1 MPFNLGPFAE
11 FGLDST
17 LLRLL
22 LAEHASAWRPRSE
35 RFWRYYR
42 NPTDRSTTPGDPFPG
57 FRGAGRPRLAQ
68 EAGLPPRLTGARR
81 DPSADDRDA
90 RREIVIE
97 NDIAWRLQTMVDFMF
112 GRPVQIVSTAA
123 DPAVRAT
130 IERTLDAAWEASGGI
145 ALLQDMALLGHVYG
159 HIDLALRLAAPFLAN
174 DPAEAAA
181 ESLRVEAIEP
191 TRGIPL
197 LSPSDYR
204 RIDAYIIH
212 FTRRLNRADRPG
224 ALKRLLQPGLDP
236 TRAVSTIT
244 EVQSARWRQVFEQTP
259 NHGDEPRLIDSAPN
273 TLTPGALPVVHIQ
286 NISQPFRYEGQGEVE
301 PLIPLQDELNTR
313 LSDRASRV
321 TLQSFKMY
329 LAKGLS
335 GFEKGPVGP
344 GQIWSTDNP
353 DATVEAFGGDAASPS
368 EDAHIEQVREA
379 LDKTSAIPPL
389 ASGVVRARIGNLSS
403 ANALRITLM
412 GTLAKTARK
421 RVTYGRGIA
430 EMSRL
435 ILQALDHAGI
445 LRTESRDRNIRLV
458 WADPIP
464 EDIRDQVASA
474 RAKQDLGVPPDRVL
488 AELGYGPSDPGVM

>member
-1 MPFNLGPFAE
+1 MPYRLEPFADIPLDAALL
-11 FGLDST
+11 GLLID
-17 LLRLL
+17 
-22 LAEHASAWRPRSE
+22 EHRSAARPRLE
-35 RFWRYYR
+35 RLWRYYR
-42 NPTDRSTTPGDPFPG
+42 NPAEWSGRGGDALAG

-68 EAGLPPRLTGARR
+68 EAGLPPRLTGSRPDAHG
-81 DPSADDRDA
+81 DDRDT
-90 RREIVIE
+90 RREVVIE

-123 DPAVRAT
+123 DPALRAT
-130 IERTLDAAWEASGGI
+130 IERTLDAVWEASGGI

-159 HIDLALRLAAPFLAN
+159 HVDLVLRQSAAFLAG

-181 ESLRVEAIEP
+181 ESLRVEAVEP
-191 TRGIPL
+191 TRGL
-197 LSPSDYR
+197 AHLSASDYR

-212 FTRRLNRADRPG
+212 FARRLNRADRPS
-224 ALKRLLQPGLDP
+224 AIKRLLLPGLDSA
-236 TRAVSTIT
+236 RAWSTIT
-244 EVQSARWRQVFEQTP
+244 EVHSARWRQVYEQTG
-259 NHGDEPRLIDSAPN
+259 GDEPRLIDSAPN

-344 GQIWSTDNP
+344 GQVWSTDNP
-353 DATVEAFGGDAASPS
+353 DASIEAFGGDAASPS

-412 GTLAKTARK
+412 GTLSKTARK
-421 RVTYGRGIA
+421 RVTYGRGLA

-435 ILQALDHAGI
+435 ILHALDHAGI
-445 LRTESRDRNIRLV
+445 LPTDPRDRGIRLV

-464 EDIRDQVASA
+464 EDSRDRIADA
-474 RAKQDLGVPPDRVL
+474 RAKRELGIPPERVL
-488 AELGYGPSDPGVM
+488 AELGYGPSDAGVM

>member
-1 MPFNLGPFAE
+1 MPFTLGPFADL
-11 FGLDST
+11 GLDAA

-22 LAEHASAWRPRSE
+22 LEEHATSTRPRLE

-42 NPTDRSTTPGDPFPG
+42 NPARWPGGPE
-57 FRGAGRPRLAQ
+57 AGRARLAQ
-68 EAGLPPRLTGARR
+68 EAGLPARLTRSR
-81 DPSADDRDA
+81 PEADDRDT

-97 NDIAWRLQTMVDFMF
+97 NDIAWRIQSMVDFMF

-123 DPAVRAT
+123 DPALRAV
-130 IERTLDAAWEASGGI
+130 IEQTLDAAWEASGGI
-145 ALLQDMALLGHVYG
+145 SLLQDMALLGHVYG
-159 HIDLALRLAAPFLAN
+159 HADLILRQPAHFSSA
-174 DPAEAAA
+174 DPVQAVA
-181 ESLRVEAIEP
+181 ESLRIEVVEP
-191 TRGIPL
+191 TRGLPL
-197 LSPSDYR
+197 LSASDWR
-204 RIDAYIIH
+204 HIDAFIIH
-212 FTRRLNRADRPG
+212 FARPVNRAHHPS
-224 ALKRLLQPGLDP
+224 AVLRLLQPGLEP
-236 TRAVSTIT
+236 TRARSTLT
-244 EVQSARWRQVFEQTP
+244 EVISARWRQVYEQS
-259 NHGDEPRLIDSAPN
+259 GAEPRLIESTPN
-273 TLTPGALPVVHIQ
+273 TLTPGAIPVVHIQ
-286 NISQPFRYEGQGEVE
+286 NMSQPFRYEGQGEVE

-353 DATVEAFGGDAASPS
+353 DAEIQAFGGDAASPS
-368 EDAHIEQVREA
+368 EDSHIEQVREA

-421 RVTYGRGIA
+421 RITYGRGIA

-435 ILQALDHAGI
+435 ILHALDHAAI
-445 LRTESRDRNIRLV
+445 LRTDPRDRNIRLV

-464 EDIRDQVASA
+464 EDTRDRVADA
-474 RAKQDLGVPPDRVL
+474 RAKQDLGVPPERIL

>member
-1 MPFNLGPFAE
+1 MPFHLDAFSDI
-11 FGLDST
+11 GLDPALLGLLIAGHAEST
-17 LLRLL
+17 L
-22 LAEHASAWRPRSE
+22 PRFE
-35 RFWRYYR
+35 RFWTYYR
-42 NPTDRSTTPGDPFPG
+42 NPACQRSASGDPLSG

-68 EAGLPPRLTGARR
+68 ESGLPPRITGSSRNPA
-81 DPSADDRDA
+81 SDDRA
-90 RREIVIE
+90 RAEIVIE
-97 NDIAWRLQTMVDFMF
+97 NDIAWRVQTMVDFMF

-123 DPAVRAT
+123 DPAVRLE

-145 ALLQDMALLGHVYG
+145 ALMQDMALLGHVYG
-159 HIDLALRLAAPFLAN
+159 HVDLALRSAGPLLAA

-181 ESLRVEAIEP
+181 ESLRIEAIEP
-191 TRGIPL
+191 TRGIAML
-197 LSPSDYR
+197 ASTDYR

-212 FTRRLNRADRPG
+212 FARAMNRAERPS
-224 ALKRLLQPGLDP
+224 AVKRLLHPGLEP
-236 TRAVSTIT
+236 ARARSTIT
-244 EVQSARWRQVFEQTP
+244 EIQSARWRQVYEEASD
-259 NHGDEPRLIDSAPN
+259 GRREARLIESGPN
-273 TLTPGALPVVHIQ
+273 TLTPGAIPIVHIQ

-329 LAKGLS
+329 LAKGLT

-353 DATVEAFGGDAASPS
+353 DASIQAFGGDAASPS

-379 LDKTSAIPPL
+379 MDKASAIPPL

-435 ILQALDHAGI
+435 ILHALDHAGV
-445 LRTESRDRNIRLV
+445 LRTEPRDRGIRLV

-464 EDIRDQVASA
+464 EDIRDLAAGA
-474 RAKQDLGVPPDRVL
+474 RAKQELGVPPDRLL
-488 AELGYGPSDPGVM
+488 AELGYGPSDAGVM